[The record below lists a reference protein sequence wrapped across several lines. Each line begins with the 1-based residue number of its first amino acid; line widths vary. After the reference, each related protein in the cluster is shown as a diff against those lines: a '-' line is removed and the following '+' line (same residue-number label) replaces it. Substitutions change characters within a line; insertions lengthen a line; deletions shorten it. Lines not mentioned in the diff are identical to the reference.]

1 MAEQNINPG
10 IQALQKAGYTP
21 EQIGQ
26 FGQIY
31 NQRANQM
38 AYGQEVPKMYVPT
51 QDDNASIIQEF
62 SRSITNATLPTLA
75 KGITLIPQVLTN
87 AAGFAPQALD
97 EWTND
102 IIKSIDQNYTG
113 YVNPMHSRGMF
124 EKNEKGEWGITDA
137 RSILNG
143 FGSGIGSL
151 ATALALG
158 SVTGTGA
165 AGVVTSAALMAL
177 PELWKSGQEAGL
189 ADIDNARMSLV
200 LAPIIGGLELVGGL
214 ETGLLKSA
222 EKKIV
227 GELAEGVISRGLKSA
242 GLKESLEL
250 IGKSVPDEA
259 MFKDATAA
267 SIRKLSTWGAKFA
280 SGKTVKQG
288 FGESKEEYLQNFV
301 TKAGEQIYDTWFS
314 EAGAKPGQGQYGTEL
329 FVPETDQRAIGPSFL
344 GVSYNKDEFYDD
356 LQSAIYGGILG
367 HGMSAITTP
376 VVNQSMY
383 GYIDVA
389 VKKGR
394 ADGAI
399 QQMSGL
405 IQQNIQEGR
414 MTEEQGKQAM
424 TTATNMVGLA
434 NLLKNTPVT
443 TTPTLRYAVY
453 DNQYN
458 KIPKYN
464 QVTQGF
470 EDAAK
475 GLSAMLEDNMA
486 GIAQVAAL
494 QDEVKRM
501 YPEYKKSQLR
511 TQVTNNFIRSIVTK
525 GQPTDLEGQLA
536 EIDKMQFDIME
547 DDAFKDLMRGY
558 MLALPQ
564 IGSES
569 RGFEPPA
576 GPPSVP
582 PAGGTPPP
590 AGGGG
595 AAPSGTTPPTGG
607 ATPPPGTPPTG
618 TTPPSETPPTK
629 PVEESGQMAPAG
641 KPQTWVQAMGAPVL
655 FRGQEGT
662 IVYDDTDGYLFIP
675 EETSNEVVITK
686 DSSQNPADLGIE
698 FTNTYNPIEYAVQE
712 QTTDEG
718 VLRPEQPQVE
728 LQQMGKGDQEYQVPT
743 QEGQEE
749 KVTDKEEVTKDLNNS
764 MEWGYLWQGDRFFS
778 KYSPENYT
786 LVQSIIDNTLFEIS
800 RIIEDFNNL
809 EGYSKVTGKKWKN
822 WRDVAQDII
831 SRNLSIDVNLTHKYN
846 ERKGIYETDAID
858 LTAIN
863 TAKEIVKKYDI
874 DKAVLYII
882 EKGNTDL
889 YKIIPQ
895 AVKMIT
901 SPTQQ
906 ITDEKE
912 KQPMLEGLPDGGQQ
926 EEGGQEGA
934 ELRPEAEEES
944 ERLSNI
950 TLKSSQG
957 EIKTG
962 QLEDANLVNI
972 DKVVAKDEDG
982 DVKIIINAD
991 KLNGVLLARN
1001 GKVLFR
1007 AMQGR
1012 LFVIAKVG
1020 QFYIPFYQ
1028 SSSGTSGKNR
1038 GQWYPFFGYNN
1049 WLVKGR
1055 VGSSGEMEYSKKID
1069 DVTKLLNDNL
1079 KLPSNKDG
1087 ASYLT
1092 QFGQIISGGTPANP
1106 TKVLYDINEDLGYE
1120 SWFVEF
1126 DRKKGNKYSE
1136 NEFVADRTGFNPYNV
1151 INDGKGSVDLW
1162 IKDIVA
1168 LTEDANKAS
1177 SGIVKNSN
1185 QAEEKV
1191 LTPEA
1196 PQAIADMQQE
1206 LEEEIKLKSGFV
1218 AKKVSGRNREGHKI
1232 SGYVIFN
1239 PEDSFYKI
1247 TILKDED
1254 TGEYGLGDTNLD
1266 FVQAMDSG
1274 VIFMAE
1280 DNSFEIDVEK
1290 AFAIIMDMATPKLQQ
1305 SQPPTQQIDNEAEAI
1320 ISGEDRESSQGLDSL
1335 GASLEGQG
1343 AAGAAEAGGVRPEAV
1358 QQPGSEGQGATGGEQ
1373 VAEGE
1378 RKGEP
1383 AANRQDFIQTAS
1395 EGGVG
1400 QAAPE
1405 IKERYDSST
1414 KYVSEFDEDSTLEK
1428 VLPEGSKRRVKVMLG
1443 EASAVAPSHSP
1454 FTFVS
1459 TPGFPKNESGQNI
1472 NTTDYSEYKNT
1483 QLVAIIATNFDSRAL
1498 DDIPFVKDGI
1508 VYSGNNRAMSRQLAA
1523 TQGTDAAYIS
1533 ALRQQARR
1541 LGFTEEQ
1548 INSLKHPFVWMEI
1561 QDDIKPTSEEY
1572 AKYNQPREKQQDP
1585 IAEAVAMGKKV
1596 NQSTLKVLGDLMG
1609 RYDTFNQFASSKDAA
1624 DFIKGLI
1631 DIKLINYQMA
1641 MSFIDESGKVN
1652 DKGKTFLRSMLLG
1665 NVLSEDNVRKFSE
1678 EGFLTYTNRIMNA
1691 ISELS
1696 WNLGKEA
1703 YSILAD
1709 VNDALKIQKAIMDI
1723 QAKTPGAPYE
1733 GALQAYL
1740 NQRTIGEKI
1749 MSPNAILLNVLLNK
1763 GDKDFKMVMNEYI
1776 QKADEA
1782 SKGAFDMFAG
1792 PAKVVSKDEIIADI
1806 MKAYMEGS
1814 KLTDIEKGVIN
1825 SYAGFIKEQAA
1836 GGGKAVINEVDNAA
1850 QADQVK
1856 AKANNIAN
1864 KYKKC

>member
-31 NQRANQM
+31 NQRAIAM
-38 AYGQEVPKMYVPT
+38 GYGEDVPKMYVPT

-75 KGITLIPQVLTN
+75 KGITLIPQILTN

-113 YVNPMHSRGMF
+113 YVNPMHNRGMF
-124 EKNEKGEWGITDA
+124 EKNDKGEWSITDA

-151 ATALALG
+151 VTAFGLG
-158 SVTGTGA
+158 AATGTGA
-165 AGVVTSAALMAL
+165 AGVVASAALMSL

-200 LAPIIGGLELVGGL
+200 LAPIIGGLELIGGL
-214 ETGLLKSA
+214 ETGLLKSF
-222 EKKIV
+222 EKEVV
-227 GELAEGVISRGLKSA
+227 GELAEGAIARGLKSA

-525 GQPTDLEGQLA
+525 GEPTDLEGQLA

-607 ATPPPGTPPTG
+607 ITPPPGTPPTG
-618 TTPPSETPPTK
+618 TPPTGTPPPSETPPTK

-728 LQQMGKGDQEYQVPT
+728 LQQMGKGDQESQVPA
-743 QEGQEE
+743 QEGQEKEITPEEKSKAPVSDKKADIERKRQEELNWERRINDSKNKEELLKAIEDISGRTSSDMSMGFNAAIAVASQLSDAKRIAIQDLKDIEKFFLKGINAKYDAELSALEGKKE
-749 KVTDKEEVTKDLNNS
+749 KVTDEE
-764 MEWGYLWQGDRFFS
+764 
-778 KYSPENYT
+778 
-786 LVQSIIDNTLFEIS
+786 
-800 RIIEDFNNL
+800 
-809 EGYSKVTGKKWKN
+809 
-822 WRDVAQDII
+822 
-831 SRNLSIDVNLTHKYN
+831 
-846 ERKGIYETDAID
+846 
-858 LTAIN
+858 
-863 TAKEIVKKYDI
+863 
-874 DKAVLYII
+874 
-882 EKGNTDL
+882 
-889 YKIIPQ
+889 
-895 AVKMIT
+895 
-901 SPTQQ
+901 
-906 ITDEKE
+906 E
-912 KQPMLEGLPDGGQQ
+912 KQPMLEGLPDGRQQ

-934 ELRPEAEEES
+934 ELRPE
-944 ERLSNI
+944 
-950 TLKSSQG
+950 
-957 EIKTG
+957 
-962 QLEDANLVNI
+962 
-972 DKVVAKDEDG
+972 
-982 DVKIIINAD
+982 
-991 KLNGVLLARN
+991 
-1001 GKVLFR
+1001 
-1007 AMQGR
+1007 
-1012 LFVIAKVG
+1012 
-1020 QFYIPFYQ
+1020 
-1028 SSSGTSGKNR
+1028 
-1038 GQWYPFFGYNN
+1038 
-1049 WLVKGR
+1049 
-1055 VGSSGEMEYSKKID
+1055 
-1069 DVTKLLNDNL
+1069 
-1079 KLPSNKDG
+1079 
-1087 ASYLT
+1087 
-1092 QFGQIISGGTPANP
+1092 
-1106 TKVLYDINEDLGYE
+1106 
-1120 SWFVEF
+1120 
-1126 DRKKGNKYSE
+1126 
-1136 NEFVADRTGFNPYNV
+1136 
-1151 INDGKGSVDLW
+1151 
-1162 IKDIVA
+1162 
-1168 LTEDANKAS
+1168 
-1177 SGIVKNSN
+1177 
-1185 QAEEKV
+1185 AEEKV

-1206 LEEEIKLKSGFV
+1206 LEGEKEVSDNELEQIVGRDVYKAVKRDEE
-1218 AKKVSGRNREGHKI
+1218 R
-1232 SGYVIFN
+1232 
-1239 PEDSFYKI
+1239 
-1247 TILKDED
+1247 
-1254 TGEYGLGDTNLD
+1254 LG
-1266 FVQAMDSG
+1266 SG
-1274 VIFMAE
+1274 VINRSRMISTARKIQEVEGKSKMMPEHVFEALFIE
-1280 DNSFEIDVEK
+1280 IGYYDNWNDLRSSIKKGGIDTNSDIIERHLLVGVDLPIDIVEEYQKSQAYSK
-1290 AFAIIMDMATPKLQQ
+1290 ASLEVINATKKIIAQ
-1305 SQPPTQQIDNEAEAI
+1305 QPPKQQIDNEAEAI

-1373 VAEGE
+1373 IAEGE

-1405 IKERYDSST
+1405 IKERYDNST
-1414 KYVSEFDEDSTLEK
+1414 KYVSVFDEDSTLEK
-1428 VLPEGSKRRVKVMLG
+1428 VLPEGSKRKVKVMLG

-1483 QLVAIIATNFDSRAL
+1483 QLVTIIATNFDSRAL

-1624 DFIKGLI
+1624 DFIRGLI

-1763 GDKDFKMVMNEYI
+1763 GDKDFKKVMNEYI

-1782 SKGAFDMFAG
+1782 AKGAFDMFAG

-1806 MKAYMEGS
+1806 MNAYMEGS